1 MENLPWKQIRDLQI
15 FYLYLCGER
24 GRESASPGFPV
35 NNKYFVQ
42 IMHSTMAANHITVG
56 HTIHIIYSRCNASFT
71 SLSSTAADAN
81 TMIDN

>member
-1 MENLPWKQIRDLQI
+1 
-15 FYLYLCGER
+15 
-24 GRESASPGFPV
+24 
-35 NNKYFVQ
+35 
-42 IMHSTMAANHITVG
+42 MHSAMAANHITVG